1 MSFFK
6 NFVNKFNKK
15 QNISTRDIKFEETSF
30 NYEEK
35 EWSELQDF
43 NNGWD
48 QGDSTPFKNEDDQLS
63 ELIIQE
69 EISEETSNSIINQES
84 QSNDFTLKKEENLI
98 SKEHWLIKFSPQI
111 FIILLLVFCNI
122 FLIRLFLFFLFFYSI
137 KNHILQL
144 RLSEEKKFTYKIDPF
159 EIMFSQAN
167 INSFFQNGY
176 SVEDMIVELVIG
188 SLKIEDVPIIR
199 VCIIDST
206 FYTCDNRRLYAFQT
220 AMKLGLKRQN
230 IPILVVRVED
240 SNIKWKLNASYKV
253 VKNTTFN
260 NITLTEFARNGVAID
275 EKGIAWGMF

>member
-43 NNGWD
+43 NKGWD

-69 EISEETSNSIINQES
+69 EISEETSNLIINQES
-84 QSNDFTLKKEENLI
+84 RSNDFTLKKEENLI

-122 FLIRLFLFFLFFYSI
+122 FFIRLFLFFLFFYSI
-137 KNHILQL
+137 KNHIVQL

-176 SVEDMIVELVIG
+176 SVED
-188 SLKIEDVPIIR
+188 
-199 VCIIDST
+199 
-206 FYTCDNRRLYAFQT
+206 
-220 AMKLGLKRQN
+220 
-230 IPILVVRVED
+230 
-240 SNIKWKLNASYKV
+240 
-253 VKNTTFN
+253 
-260 NITLTEFARNGVAID
+260 
-275 EKGIAWGMF
+275 